1 MAESN
6 FNQPFAENQLFHE
19 RYTLLKHLGTGGF
32 AQVWKAHDNVTDTI
46 IALKIFTSLDDK
58 SLRELSQEYRDM
70 QGLIHTNILRA
81 EHFDQWGNIPYLV
94 MKFCAGG
101 ALSNYIGQLNAAE
114 IRHVMVD
121 VAKGLSYLHAHQVI
135 HQDIKPA
142 NILIDNDNTGTTYIL
157 SDFGISAKSRTMLS
171 QSIHVS
177 QSLSL
182 TEGYAPPEKFSPYPQ
197 DRKPDRKGDIFSYG
211 ISMYELLTGHL
222 PFDDLSTG
230 RQLQYTPN
238 AMVYFGDIADNQ
250 LRYLVEQCM
259 QKERNLRP
267 TADAIVAFLQDNVPL
282 PNPNDEM
289 TRPATPRP
297 AYNDEETRPA
307 TPRPAYNDE
316 ETRPVMP
323 PSYNNQPTTPVYNN
337 QPTTP
342 IYNNQPTTPLS
353 PPPPAN
359 YPPYTPPPFE
369 EPNPNKA
376 LYYVIGGLVALLI
389 IGGII
394 LAVQASSDEDT
405 IVIDETPTEQTTT
418 TTTDE
423 STTVVEEETPAE
435 EPAKVQEPTRKVSST
450 PQEYVY
456 LSGILNVEA
465 VEFRLNHD
473 YDDTYRGTFYNTKLG
488 LTMKVE
494 GEFVDGDYFR
504 LQSTDQKTTWT
515 FACNYRNG
523 EFVGTASNGHGVS
536 YDMNVK

>member
-267 TADAIVAFLQDNVPL
+267 TADEIVAFLQDNVPL

-297 AYNDEETRPA
+297 AYNDEETRP
-307 TPRPAYNDE
+307 
-316 ETRPVMP
+316 VMP
-323 PSYNNQPTTPVYNN
+323 PSYNSQPTTPIYNNQPTTPV
-337 QPTTP
+337 
-342 IYNNQPTTPLS
+342 YNNQPTTPLS

-394 LAVQASSDEDT
+394 FAVQASSDEDT

-418 TTTDE
+418 TTTADE
-423 STTVVEEETPAE
+423 GTNVVVEETPAE
-435 EPAKVQEPTRKVSST
+435 EPAKVQEPARKVSST
-450 PQEYVY
+450 PQDYVY

-494 GEFVDGDYFR
+494 GEFVDGSYFR
-504 LQSTDQKTTWT
+504 LYSTDQKATWT
-515 FACNYRNG
+515 FACKYSGG
-523 EFVGTASNGHGVS
+523 EYVGTASNGHGAS

>member
-1 MAESN
+1 MADGN

-32 AQVWKAHDNVTDTI
+32 AQVWKAHDTVTDTV

-81 EHFDQWGNIPYLV
+81 EHFDRWGNIPYLV

-101 ALSNYIGQLNAAE
+101 ALSNYIGQLTTDE

-238 AMVYFGDIADNQ
+238 ATVYFGDIADEKM
-250 LRYLVEQCM
+250 RYLVEQCM
-259 QKERNLRP
+259 QKDRKLRP
-267 TADAIVAFLQDNVPL
+267 AADDIVAFLQDNVPL
-282 PNPNDEM
+282 PDHSNEETMRMTPPPAYGNDETVRM
-289 TRPATPRP
+289 T
-297 AYNDEETRPA
+297 
-307 TPRPAYNDE
+307 
-316 ETRPVMP
+316 P
-323 PSYNNQPTTPVYNN
+323 PPYSNQPTTPVYGN
-337 QPTTP
+337 QQTTP
-342 IYNNQPTTPLS
+342 MYNSQQTTPM
-353 PPPPAN
+353 
-359 YPPYTPPPFE
+359 YTPPTTNGQQYPPQPFE
-369 EPNPNKA
+369 EENPNKA
-376 LYYVIGGLVALLI
+376 LYYIIGGLVALLI

-394 LAVQASSDEDT
+394 FAVQASSDDDS
-405 IVIDETPTEQTTT
+405 IVIDQTQTEEVATTSSEQTEAETT
-418 TTTDE
+418 P
-423 STTVVEEETPAE
+423 ETPAAPE
-435 EPAKVQEPTRKVSST
+435 VQEPAERKVSST
-450 PQEYVY
+450 PQDYVY

-523 EFVGTASNGHGVS
+523 EFVGTASNGHGAS

>member
-307 TPRPAYNDE
+307 MTP
-316 ETRPVMP
+316 P
-323 PSYNNQPTTPVYNN
+323 PYSSQPTTPVYNN

-405 IVIDETPTEQTTT
+405 IVIDETPTEQATT

-523 EFVGTASNGHGVS
+523 EFVGTASNGHGAS